1 MVTLQPRL
9 SKLLQK
15 PGWEY
20 SIVLQDWTWERRCL
34 EWYGGSGIHEEGFCL
49 FLEKVGEI
57 CQCNLSVHQ
66 KYQERSTF
74 TFNQTNVGFP
84 YQAACELGFHGPSWN
99 GMKTWRSCE
108 DIANNNKME
117 SDRNHE
123 SMSDTLEPKYNHIQY
138 TVAMS
143 VDWTTCSDIA
153 YDVYSIPE
161 GESIL
166 SVNGVLKKRCVQDVS
181 LSRRVIVRGREE

>member
-1 MVTLQPRL
+1 
-9 SKLLQK
+9 
-15 PGWEY
+15 
-20 SIVLQDWTWERRCL
+20 
-34 EWYGGSGIHEEGFCL
+34 
-49 FLEKVGEI
+49 
-57 CQCNLSVHQ
+57 
-66 KYQERSTF
+66 
-74 TFNQTNVGFP
+74 
-84 YQAACELGFHGPSWN
+84 
-99 GMKTWRSCE
+99 MKTWRSCE